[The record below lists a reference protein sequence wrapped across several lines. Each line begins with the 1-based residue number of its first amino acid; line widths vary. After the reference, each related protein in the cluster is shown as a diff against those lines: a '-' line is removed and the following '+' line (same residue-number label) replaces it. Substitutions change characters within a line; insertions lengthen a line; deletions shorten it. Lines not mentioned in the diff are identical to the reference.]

1 MRKLC
6 LQTLE
11 PYKSVCK
18 EQPIVLAIAC
28 SVWGVLWDPS
38 GQCLNKMLSI
48 PSTGGSIWWYK
59 MSSWGYYLPHYM
71 VYPFKFLLCVCERAR
86 AGGRTGD
93 GREKSGRTRGGR
105 GGAGKQK
112 RRGREY
118 PEFQDFLL
126 HRLSTSVGWLI
137 LSGTLFPEE
146 EGQCESPTPCL

>member
-1 MRKLC
+1 
-6 LQTLE
+6 
-11 PYKSVCK
+11 
-18 EQPIVLAIAC
+18 
-28 SVWGVLWDPS
+28 
-38 GQCLNKMLSI
+38 
-48 PSTGGSIWWYK
+48 

-71 VYPFKFLLCVCERAR
+71 VYPFKFLLCVCERER
-86 AGGRTGD
+86 EKERGRKGE
-93 GREKSGRTRGGR
+93 GREKRGGKRGGR
-105 GGAGKQK
+105 GGEGKQK